1 MNPSNQQLPV
11 LRQGSLHVKHPESSK
26 DDNFKLFI
34 HSRAGEIIHPKA

>member
-11 LRQGSLHVKHPESSK
+11 LRQGSLPVKQRESSQ
-26 DDNFKLFI
+26 DDNFKLLI